1 MGRGYFNPSIKR
13 IKPSSVA
20 YNNSVKKNIK
30 KTLSKKNHEVRKK
43 IQ

>member
-30 KTLSKKNHEVRKK
+30 KKLSKKHEVRKK